1 MKNLS
6 YSYNDYLSSLDN
18 NNKYNIKSLYLSPKI
33 KSIILDIPLDQFLQ
47 EPNNYDIKIFYTLF
61 LFCNYKPYVN
71 LKKKIAIKVILSKK
85 KLNFFLY
92 NFFLYLTYNINN
104 FKIKEKHYLSKH
116 LNKKSLTLRVP
127 IFYTYSLNF
136 YFNKFFFDLNIKSL
150 NLSMHLKYV
159 NIKHFKSNI
168 KTIYPFWN

>member
-6 YSYNDYLSSLDN
+6 YSYNDYLSLLDN

-47 EPNNYDIKIFYTLF
+47 EPNNYDIKIFYILF

-104 FKIKEKHYLSKH
+104 FKIKEKHYLNKH
-116 LNKKSLTLRVP
+116 LNKKALTLSVP
-127 IFYTYSLNF
+127 IFYTYNLNF